1 MLVLLLLLAS
11 YSEAVTY
18 TDSFPHTNGTCIVQ
32 GEFFNSVFTS
42 LFFFLLFVQLLHCPL
57 SLYLLVNSLGLIRNQ
72 TSLKTPSPH
81 PFYPLLHV
89 ALILTLDVPSPG
101 ECGDYPCYHEN
112 GKAPLTVNDELRYHE
127 FKILSLSI
135 LNNSG
140 TVGLSLSPAEGLPKS
155 SLLLKQNIISLS
167 TIQLQIVF

>member
-42 LFFFLLFVQLLHCPL
+42 LFFFLLFVQFLHCPL

-112 GKAPLTVNDELRYHE
+112 GKAPLTVNDELRYQE
-127 FKILSLSI
+127 FKILSL
-135 LNNSG
+135 NNSD
-140 TVGLSLSPAEGLPKS
+140 TEPWDSL
-155 SLLLKQNIISLS
+155 
-167 TIQLQIVF
+167 

>member
-32 GEFFNSVFTS
+32 GEFFNSVLSIHFTF
-42 LFFFLLFVQLLHCPL
+42 LFPAVCTISALSFVFLPSCQFVRPYQE
-57 SLYLLVNSLGLIRNQ
+57 SNF
-72 TSLKTPSPH
+72 SLKPPSPH
-81 PFYPLLHV
+81 PLFPLLHV

-140 TVGLSLSPAEGLPKS
+140 TVGLSLSPACRGS
-155 SLLLKQNIISLS
+155 SQKQF
-167 TIQLQIVF
+167 TIEAKHN